1 MNKTKQQQL
10 PGFNLT
16 LGITVLYMSFFIGL
30 PGGTFLF
37 SVWHISLTHFIDI
50 IFSKQVLHAYYVSF
64 LCSFIAMLVN
74 AIFGLLLAWV
84 LVRYKFWGRR
94 IIDGFIDLPFAL
106 PTAVAGIALTNLSA
120 STGWFGQVLY
130 EVGITSAY
138 SLVGITIALI
148 FVGLPFVVR
157 TVQPVLK
164 ECEKDYE
171 EVAYLMGASSLQVF
185 KRVILPEI
193 QPALFIGSAL
203 AFSRSIG
210 EYGSV
215 IFIAGNLP
223 FKTEIAPVVIM
234 SRLE

>member
-16 LGITVLYMSFFIGL
+16 LGITVLYMSLFIGL

-37 SVWHISLTHFIDI
+37 LVWHIFLAHFIDI

-64 LCSFIAMLVN
+64 LYSFIAMLVN

-106 PTAVAGIALTNLSA
+106 PTAVAGIALTNLYA
-120 STGWFGQVLY
+120 STGWFGQGLY

-164 ECEKDYE
+164 EWEKDYE
-171 EVAYLMGASSLQVF
+171 EAAYLMGASSLQVF
-185 KRVILPEI
+185 KRVILSEI

-234 SRLE
+234 S

>member
-1 MNKTKQQQL
+1 M
-10 PGFNLT
+10 
-16 LGITVLYMSFFIGL
+16 
-30 PGGTFLF
+30 FL
-37 SVWHISLTHFIDI
+37 
-50 IFSKQVLHAYYVSF
+50 
-64 LCSFIAMLVN
+64 N

-148 FVGLPFVVR
+148 FVGIPFVVR

-164 ECEKDYE
+164 EYEKDYE